1 MFLTEILVYI
11 ALFTSLYFAIF
22 VFYTFF
28 EYRGKIYYTSKKKGL
43 PLVALIVP
51 CYNEEENIE
60 KAIESLRH
68 LDYPQEKLE
77 MIIID
82 DGSKDK
88 TFLKAIKLAEIDKRI
103 EVFRK
108 ENGGKYTALNFGMEK
123 ITKAK
128 FVGTVDADSY
138 LHPQSLKR
146 IMKYFE
152 NSKIM
157 AVIATVKIAQPKNIL
172 EGMQCVEYLVGA
184 FLRKIFSFLDSVNVV
199 PGPLSVFRKKVFKIL
214 GPYKNGHQT
223 EDLELAFRMQKANF
237 KIAHAIDAIVY
248 TKGCKTFSS
257 LLWQRLRW
265 RRGFLLNLKDYPW
278 LLNPKQHGNLS
289 FLLLNS
295 LFGSFISIVLFF
307 CGLWKLGILIGQKV
321 NQILLVKFDFLR
333 FSFPKFD
340 WISFNL
346 SPILFLGIISLG
358 IFFVYLIFSKK
369 FTADRELSKRN
380 VIFYIFLFPYLNAIW
395 WLTTIFSLF
404 TKKEVVW
411 K

>member
-1 MFLTEILVYI
+1 MFVLEIFIYI
-11 ALFTSLYFAIF
+11 VLFISLYFAIF
-22 VFYTFF
+22 VFTTFF
-28 EYRGKIYYTSKKKGL
+28 EYRSKIYHTPKIKGL
-43 PLVALIVP
+43 PYVALLVP
-51 CYNEEENIE
+51 CYNEEENVE
-60 KAIESLRH
+60 KTIESLRN

-77 MIIID
+77 IIIID
-82 DGSKDK
+82 DGSQDN
-88 TFLKAIKLAEIDKRI
+88 TFLKAKKLAENDKRI
-103 EVFRK
+103 KVFRK
-108 ENGGKYTALNFGMEK
+108 ENGGKYTALNLGMKKLE
-123 ITKAK
+123 KAK

-138 LHPQSLKR
+138 LHPQSLKK
-146 IMKYFE
+146 MMTYFE
-152 NSKIM
+152 NPQIM

-172 EGMQCVEYLVGA
+172 EGMQYVEYLVGA

-199 PGPLSVFRKKVFKIL
+199 PGPLSVFRKKVFEIL
-214 GPYKNGHQT
+214 GPYRKGHQT
-223 EDLELAFRMQKANF
+223 EDLELAFRMQKANL

-248 TKGCKTFSS
+248 TKGCKTFFS
-257 LLWQRLRW
+257 LLSQRLRW
-265 RRGFLLNLKDYPW
+265 RRGFLLNLKDYPG

-295 LFGSFISIVLFF
+295 LVGSFISIGLFF
-307 CGLWKLGILIGQKV
+307 YGIWQLGTLVEQKI
-321 NQILLVKFDFLR
+321 NQILLVKLDFLR

-340 WISFNL
+340 WISLNQ